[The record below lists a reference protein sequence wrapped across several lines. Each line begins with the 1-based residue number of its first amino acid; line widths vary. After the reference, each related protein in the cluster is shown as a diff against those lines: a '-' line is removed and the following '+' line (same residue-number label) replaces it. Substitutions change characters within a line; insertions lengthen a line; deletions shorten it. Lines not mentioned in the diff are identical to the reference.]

1 MAEKKNQR
9 GRNGYHL
16 LKIVIIGGGSI
27 GLASALVCKRV
38 GHSVTVFDPAGFA
51 PKRAAIEMDSRVWAL
66 GPQSQSL
73 LEDLGAWNPDDRIC
87 AYQSMRVID
96 ARSDARVTF
105 TDPTLGHMV
114 EADWVRNQ
122 LLREVSGIDIQ
133 CIQRSAKA
141 ITPYGLITV
150 DDDTTIDADLVIF
163 AEGRAATTAVASGF
177 EIVDGGYHQR
187 AVIGTLHS
195 QRPHHGE
202 AFQIFTE
209 HGPLALLPLPDCRG
223 QHRVSLVWSLG
234 KPIADDL
241 QENPNKIL
249 ASLITQNSEFERGH
263 LRFVGDPVWIPLSQ
277 QSLRQDALG
286 CLLAIGDTSHGILPL
301 AGLGANLGFADVLAL
316 RATLERYPKAG
327 GDRIARSV
335 ARERCVDQ
343 RTVALVMG
351 LFSDVFRSDQPLI
364 QLGRSLALRTANRY
378 PMIRSLIQEM
388 AG

>member
-1 MAEKKNQR
+1 MKV
-9 GRNGYHL
+9 
-16 LKIVIIGGGSI
+16 VIIGGGSI
-27 GLASALVCKRV
+27 GLASALVCKRA
-38 GHSVTVFDPAGFA
+38 GHTVTVFDPAGFEL
-51 PKRAAIEMDSRVWAL
+51 KRAALETDSRVWAL

-73 LEDLGAWNPDDRIC
+73 LEDLEAWNPDDRIC

-105 TDPTLGHMV
+105 TDPALGHMV

-122 LLREVSGIDIQ
+122 LLRAVSGIDIQ
-133 CIQRSAKA
+133 CIQRSVQAT
-141 ITPYGLITV
+141 TPDGLITI
-150 DDDTTIDADLVIF
+150 DNDTTIDADLVIF
-163 AEGRAATTAVASGF
+163 AEGRAATTAIASGF

-187 AVIGTLHS
+187 AVVGTLHS
-195 QRPHHGE
+195 QQPHHGE

-209 HGPLALLPLPDCRG
+209 HGPLALLPLPDCVD
-223 QHRVSLVWSLG
+223 QHRVSLVWSLD
-234 KPIADDL
+234 KTVADDL
-241 QENPNKIL
+241 QQNPKEIL
-249 ASLITQNSEFERGH
+249 ASLITQTSEFERGH
-263 LRFVGDPVWIPLSQ
+263 LRFVADPLWIPLSQ

-316 RATLERYPKAG
+316 RAALERHPKAR

-351 LFSDVFRSDQPLI
+351 LFSDVFRSDQPLM

-378 PMIRSLIQEM
+378 PMIRSLIKEM

>member
-1 MAEKKNQR
+1 MKV
-9 GRNGYHL
+9 
-16 LKIVIIGGGSI
+16 VIIGGGSI
-27 GLASALVCKRV
+27 GLASALVCKRA
-38 GHSVTVFDPAGFA
+38 GHTVTVFDPAGFELR
-51 PKRAAIEMDSRVWAL
+51 RAALEMDSRVWAL
-66 GPQSQSL
+66 GPQSQGL
-73 LEDLGAWNPDDRIC
+73 LEDLEAWHPDDRIC
-87 AYQSMRVID
+87 AYQSIRVID

-122 LLREVSGIDIQ
+122 LLREVSRTDIR
-133 CIQRSAKA
+133 CIQQSVQAT
-141 ITPYGLITV
+141 TPNGLITI
-150 DDDTTIDADLVIF
+150 DNDTTIDADLVVF
-163 AEGRAATTAVASGF
+163 AEGRTATTAIASGF

-187 AVIGTLHS
+187 AVVGTLHS

-209 HGPLALLPLPDCRG
+209 HGPLALLPLPDCSD

-234 KPIADDL
+234 KTVADDL
-241 QENPNKIL
+241 QQNPKEIL
-249 ASLITQNSEFERGH
+249 ASLISKTSEFERGD
-263 LRFVGDPVWIPLSQ
+263 LRFVADPRWIPLSQ
-277 QSLRQDALG
+277 QSLKQDALG

-316 RATLERYPKAG
+316 RATVERHPKAG

-351 LFSDVFRSDQPLI
+351 LFSDVFRSDLPLM
-364 QLGRSLALRTANRY
+364 QLGRSFALRTANQY
-378 PMIRSLIQEM
+378 PMIQSLIKEM

>member
-1 MAEKKNQR
+1 
-9 GRNGYHL
+9 
-16 LKIVIIGGGSI
+16 LKVVIIGGGSI
-27 GLASALVCKRV
+27 GLASALVCKRA
-38 GHSVTVFDPAGFA
+38 GHTVTVFDPAGFELR
-51 PKRAAIEMDSRVWAL
+51 RAALEMDSRVWAL
-66 GPQSQSL
+66 GPQSQGL
-73 LEDLGAWNPDDRIC
+73 LEDLEAWHPDDRIC
-87 AYQSMRVID
+87 AYQSIRVID

-122 LLREVSGIDIQ
+122 LLREVSRTDIR
-133 CIQRSAKA
+133 CIQQSVQAT
-141 ITPYGLITV
+141 TPNGLITI
-150 DDDTTIDADLVIF
+150 DNDTTIDADLVVF
-163 AEGRAATTAVASGF
+163 AEGRTATTAIASGF

-187 AVIGTLHS
+187 AVVGTLHS

-209 HGPLALLPLPDCRG
+209 HGPLALLPLPDCSD

-234 KPIADDL
+234 KTVADDL
-241 QENPNKIL
+241 QQNPKEIL
-249 ASLITQNSEFERGH
+249 ASLISKTSEFERGD
-263 LRFVGDPVWIPLSQ
+263 LRFVADPRWIPLSQ
-277 QSLRQDALG
+277 QSLKQDALG

-316 RATLERYPKAG
+316 RATVERHPKAG

-351 LFSDVFRSDQPLI
+351 LFSDVFRSDLPLM
-364 QLGRSLALRTANRY
+364 QLGRSFALRTANQY
-378 PMIRSLIQEM
+378 PMIQSLIKEM